1 MKFVSSLLVSGES
14 LKALQQGTNMR
25 EVIFQEMNLVQA
37 CRMEWKGRLQVGR
50 PLRSLDLDS
59 EEVRMAQ
66 AGDGRSKKK
75 EGS

>member
-50 PLRSLDLDS
+50 ALRSLDLDS

-66 AGDGRSKKK
+66 AGHGRSKKK

>member
-1 MKFVSSLLVSGES
+1 MKFVSSLPVSGES

-25 EVIFQEMNLVQA
+25 EVIFQEMNLVEA
-37 CRMEWKGRLQVGR
+37 CRMEWKGR
-50 PLRSLDLDS
+50 PLRSLGLDS

-66 AGDGRSKKK
+66 AGDGRGKKK